1 VIKLR
6 GYLKPFIS
14 LLLLT
19 FFLIFVQAQMDL
31 ALPGYLSNIVNV
43 GIQNEGIE
51 ENIPKFLNVEDMDK
65 ILNISNDSE
74 KEIILKAYD
83 FFNDSDSTD
92 EIDKYGIKNTDNIYM
107 INEISNENREILYPI
122 IAPKFIKT
130 VTNKE
135 FNIKDKKKFE
145 QINFNAI
152 NSYYKKL
159 GVNIY
164 KIQISYI
171 KKTGL
176 IMILVTII
184 GAASS
189 ILVGFF
195 SSKIAAGASKNLR
208 KDIFTKVLSFTNNE
222 YDKYSSSTLITRC
235 TNDISQIQTTLI
247 MILRMLLYAPLMG
260 IGGVIKALDK
270 SASMSWIIALGIII
284 LFGFIMITFSIV
296 MPKFKLIQN
305 VLDKINLIT
314 REQLSGMLV
323 IRGFNN
329 QIFEEKRFDKTNKN
343 LTKLNLFVNRTM
355 AFLFPIM
362 MLIMNLTS
370 LLIIWVGAK
379 NIANSTM
386 KVGDMMAFMQY
397 AIQILSAFLMLSM
410 MLMMIPRASVS
421 ALRIY
426 EVLTTKISIK
436 DPKIPKEFDSNMKSD
451 IEFENVYF
459 KYDGAIEYMLKDIN
473 FKIKEGETTAIIGST
488 GSGKTTLINLI
499 MRFYDPDKGR
509 IKVKNQLINEVSQKK
524 LRELISYIP
533 QKSMLFSGTV
543 ESNLKYGNSYAN
555 DNLVNN
561 SIKIAQATN
570 FINDENDGMK
580 RHISQM
586 GKNISGGQKQRVSIA
601 RALVKDSDIFIFDDS
616 FSQLDYKTDS
626 MLRNDLKKIT
636 INKTVIIIAQRISTV
651 KNADQILVMDNG
663 KIVGCG
669 KHDYLISNC
678 EIYKEIANSQLSK
691 GEF

>member
-1 VIKLR
+1 VLKLK

-14 LLLLT
+14 LLLLI
-19 FFLIFVQAQMDL
+19 FFLIFIQAQMDL

-51 ENIPKFLNVEDMDK
+51 ENVPKFLNVKDMDK
-65 ILNISNDSE
+65 ILNISNDNE
-74 KEIILKAYD
+74 KNIILKSYNYISD
-83 FFNDSDSTD
+83 FDSTN
-92 EIDKYGIKNTDNIYM
+92 KYGIKNIDDIYV
-107 INEISNENREILYPI
+107 IKELSNENNEILYQI
-122 IAPKFIKT
+122 IASKFIKI

-135 FNIKDKKKFE
+135 LNINDKRKFE
-145 QINFNAI
+145 QINSNVI
-152 NSYYKKL
+152 NSYYKEL

-171 KKTGL
+171 KKTGF

-189 ILVGFF
+189 IFVGFF

-260 IGGVIKALDK
+260 VEGVIKALDK
-270 SASMSWIIALGIII
+270 SVSMSWIIVLGVII
-284 LFGFIMITFSIV
+284 LLGFILITFSIV
-296 MPKFKLIQN
+296 MPKFKLIQK

-329 QIFEEKRFDKTNKN
+329 QNFEEKRFDKTNID
-343 LTKLNLFVNRTM
+343 LTRLNLFVNRTM
-355 AFLFPIM
+355 AFLFPMM

-379 NIANSTM
+379 NIANSAM

-397 AIQILSAFLMLSM
+397 AIQIMSAFLSLSM
-410 MLMMIPRASVS
+410 MFMMIPRASVS

-426 EVLTTKISIK
+426 EVLTTNISIE
-436 DPKIPKEFDSNMKSD
+436 DPKKPKEFDFNMKAD

-459 KYDGAIEYMLKDIN
+459 KYDGAIEYMLKNIN

-499 MRFYDPDKGR
+499 MRFYDPDKGK
-509 IKVKNQLINEVSQKK
+509 IKVKNQLINEVKQKD
-524 LRELISYIP
+524 LRDLISYIP

-543 ESNLKYGNSYAN
+543 ESNLKYGNSYAD
-555 DNLVNN
+555 DNLIND
-561 SIKIAQATN
+561 SIEIAQAKN
-570 FINDENDGMK
+570 FINDENDGIQK
-580 RHISQM
+580 HISQM
-586 GKNISGGQKQRVSIA
+586 SKNISGGQKQRVSIA
-601 RALVKDSDIFIFDDS
+601 RALVKDSDIYIFDDS

-636 INKTVIIIAQRISTV
+636 ENKTIIIIAQRISTV
-651 KNADQILVMDNG
+651 KNADQILVMDDG
-663 KIVGCG
+663 KIVGSG

-678 EIYKEIANSQLSK
+678 EIYKEIANSQFSK